1 MSSLSIIVC
10 IPSIYFLGYKKIAI
24 FLIVVILFIGL
35 LLYISNDNRI
45 NYKLMRGKKALIYAD
60 ISNYRLLNLYYGKKK
75 AKIIANKVSDVI
87 KYNVSN
93 GCVKRKYLDHFIIL
107 INYKNKSEITSLI
120 KKIYNEVQSVFNDEI
135 FSLTIKFGI
144 QLCTLEDYESNE
156 IKAEVA
162 CNKAKR
168 QGLKIYCF
176 YDEEDTESL
185 IEEKKTLDNL
195 ITSLKNNDFKVYFQ
209 PKYDNVSK
217 SIIGSEALVR
227 LVKDGKIV
235 PAKDFIDVA
244 EKYQF
249 TVPLDKYVLIETCK
263 YIKELKS
270 KKIKFNCIS
279 VNISRNTLCDD
290 NMLVYYTNILNQYDI
305 KKNEIE
311 FEVTERDSSE
321 SIDLSDTI
329 HELSKKFNVS
339 IDDFGTGLSSLSM
352 LSESRIKTIKIDRK
366 FVVDKSESTR
376 KILDN
381 IIKLASSLGFDIVAE
396 GVETKEQ
403 VDYLKK
409 KGCNIIQGYY
419 FYEPM
424 SFEEFVKVLE
434 GEK

>member
-1 MSSLSIIVC
+1 
-10 IPSIYFLGYKKIAI
+10 
-24 FLIVVILFIGL
+24 
-35 LLYISNDNRI
+35 
-45 NYKLMRGKKALIYAD
+45 
-60 ISNYRLLNLYYGKKK
+60 
-75 AKIIANKVSDVI
+75 
-87 KYNVSN
+87 
-93 GCVKRKYLDHFIIL
+93 
-107 INYKNKSEITSLI
+107 
-120 KKIYNEVQSVFNDEI
+120 
-135 FSLTIKFGI
+135 
-144 QLCTLEDYESNE
+144 
-156 IKAEVA
+156 
-162 CNKAKR
+162 
-168 QGLKIYCF
+168 
-176 YDEEDTESL
+176 
-185 IEEKKTLDNL
+185 
-195 ITSLKNNDFKVYFQ
+195 
-209 PKYDNVSK
+209 VSK